1 VPVAGRVRDVGPANP
16 QTHRVASKAGGG
28 RDYSPKAISISMHSA
43 SESAGLFTGST
54 MFDPDEVHEEATR
67 HGFKRRGRQNWH
79 RKTDDFVQLINLQKS
94 AWSNDANYLKF
105 ALWPLALGEPPTLAE
120 SKFHFRMRVDGI
132 QTLFAV
138 AEELKSLG
146 DLARNRARITGMTT
160 IALTNLLDQRSAKI
174 SN

>member
-1 VPVAGRVRDVGPANP
+1 
-16 QTHRVASKAGGG
+16 
-28 RDYSPKAISISMHSA
+28 
-43 SESAGLFTGST
+43 

-94 AWSNDANYLKF
+94 AWSNDANYLNF
-105 ALWPLALGEPPTLAE
+105 ALWPLALGEPPTL
-120 SKFHFRMRVDGI
+120 
-132 QTLFAV
+132 FAV
-138 AEELKSLG
+138 ADELKSLG